1 VHSTC
6 RDWTLLDLGSACL
19 PQIVPSGVWN
29 SPPGRNAT
37 TLAPLHIGASPCGLL
52 APPPPPPTGTLHD
65 QEHAA
70 GGLHSR
76 QPCALAALV
85 LHGASPGWVWGA
97 SLLLQSMMGPGRCKR
112 GQTYSTMLNQ

>member
-1 VHSTC
+1 MHSTC

-52 APPPPPPTGTLHD
+52 APPPHQLAHFMIRSTL
-65 QEHAA
+65 
-70 GGLHSR
+70 
-76 QPCALAALV
+76 LAACTV
-85 LHGASPGWVWGA
+85 DSPVHWLRWCC
-97 SLLLQSMMGPGRCKR
+97 MGRHQAGSGVPPCCCRA
-112 GQTYSTMLNQ
+112 